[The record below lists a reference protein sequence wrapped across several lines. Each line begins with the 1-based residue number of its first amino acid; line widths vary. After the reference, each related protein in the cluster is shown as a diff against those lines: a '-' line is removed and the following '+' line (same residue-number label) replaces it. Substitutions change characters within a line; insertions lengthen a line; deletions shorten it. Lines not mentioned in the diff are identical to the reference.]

1 MTTLTDVPAQKRKI
15 SAGRCSRL
23 LLGVALLMVPV
34 QVQASSGEPVAT
46 QPQYGTPQDL
56 PVTQAGSYLAARL
69 AARWN
74 DFPSAAAFFEEALG
88 TDPENGLLVERAFM
102 LRMASGDFEDARILA
117 EDMQALK
124 IRNFMASLLKSLDLA
139 RDGSFREAS
148 QTLESD
154 GGGPLADLTVGVSKA
169 WFDLGAGDLKKALAG
184 LDALKG
190 PDWFN
195 VFKHN
200 HAALMA
206 QQAGRMD
213 IALTRIKQAYEA
225 DRGALKVADTYAILL
240 ASAGKKKE
248 ALAVLNQY
256 DQLIP
261 SHPILST
268 TRARIE
274 KGETFGPVVA
284 DPLTGIAELLSGLG
298 SAIGNDGAEELG
310 AALLNLSLD
319 LNGDGDFAALAL
331 GGLYNRLNAP
341 DRAITALE
349 RVPESS
355 PLKRDAEIQIGLN
368 FNALDKVDESRQHL
382 QALID
387 KDPADLEAII
397 ALGNVLRS
405 REMFAE
411 AEVVYT
417 KGIDTVDK
425 PQPEHWGLYYNRG
438 ICRERLKK
446 WNEAEVDLRTALE
459 LYPDQPQVLNYLGYS
474 LVDQGMKL
482 DEAMQMIQTA
492 VRLRPSDGYIVD
504 SLGWAYYRLGRYEE
518 ATRELE
524 RAVQLRPADP
534 VINDHLGD
542 AYWKVGRRLEARFQ
556 WNHARDLN
564 PTPEDLVKILDK
576 IENGMPDTP
585 AAVEASAPPKN
596 GG

>member
-1 MTTLTDVPAQKRKI
+1 MTTLTDVPAQKRKV
-15 SAGRCSRL
+15 SASRISRL

-34 QVQASSGEPVAT
+34 QAIASSGEPAAD
-46 QPQYGTPQDL
+46 QQYGTPQDL

-69 AARWN
+69 AARLN
-74 DFPSAAAFFEEALG
+74 DFPSAAAFYEETLG
-88 TDPENGLLVERAFM
+88 TDPENGVLLERSFM
-102 LRMASGDFEDARILA
+102 LRMASGEFEDARLLA

-124 IRNFMASLLKSLDLA
+124 LRNFLASLLQSLDLA
-139 RDGSFREAS
+139 RDGSFREAA
-148 QTLESD
+148 QKLEND
-154 GGGPLADLTVGVSKA
+154 GGGPLADLTVSVSRA
-169 WFDLGAGDLKKALAG
+169 WFDLGAGDLKKALA
-184 LDALKG
+184 DIDSLKG
-190 PDWFN
+190 PEWFD
-195 VFKHN
+195 VFKAN

-213 IALTRIKQAYEA
+213 IALTRIKQAYDA

-240 ASAGKKKE
+240 AASGKKKE
-248 ALAVLNQY
+248 ALAVLDEY

-261 SHPILST
+261 GHPILVN
-268 TRARIE
+268 TRKKIE
-274 KGETFGPVVA
+274 SGEKFGPIVP
-284 DPLTGIAELLSGLG
+284 DPLSGIAELLSGLG

-310 AALLNLSLD
+310 AAFLNLSLD
-319 LNGDGDFAALAL
+319 LNANADFAALAL

-341 DRAITALE
+341 DRAIAALE
-349 RVPESS
+349 RVPETS

-368 FNALDKVDESRQHL
+368 YNALDKVDESRKHL
-382 QALID
+382 EAIIA
-387 KDPADLEAII
+387 KDPSDLEAII
-397 ALGNVLRS
+397 SLGNVLRS

-417 KGIDTVDK
+417 KGIDTVGK

-482 DEAMQMIQTA
+482 DEALQMIENA

-504 SLGWAYYRLGRYEE
+504 SLGWAYYKLGRYEE

-524 RAVQLRPADP
+524 RAVDLRPADP

-542 AYWKVGRRLEARFQ
+542 AYWRVGRKLEARFQ

-564 PTPEDLVKILDK
+564 PTPEDLKKILEK
-576 IENGMPDTP
+576 IEQGLPDSPP
-585 AAVEASAPPKN
+585 AIEASAPPKN